1 MRRYVFWF
9 LSIMA
14 IGWSQTYDLA
24 ITGGRVLDPAN
35 LIDDV
40 LNIAISNGQIVKVT
54 RKPVKAKQVI
64 DACRPC
70 SCPWIH

>member
-1 MRRYVFWF
+1 
-9 LSIMA
+9 MA

-54 RKPVKAKQVI
+54 RS
-64 DACRPC
+64 R
-70 SCPWIH
+70 